1 MTVAYYVG
9 TTGTGK
15 TTLMCSHALTK
26 AAERGVPAILIDS
39 EGVVGRDKFDA
50 DSVGSFEELID
61 AVWKRG
67 KHARYHPG
75 GAAEVARLA
84 EIIRRGKDCVLL
96 IDEISYWGRGASPV
110 PELARLYRIHRHS
123 RLDLYATSQYPGD
136 ISPLIWNIRS
146 DTFVFRNDSLRALE
160 RLGEE
165 LRLDDDEEEAITSLP
180 NLKYLHF
187 QTGVMRQSLPIAA
200 DQPETPAASPQAPE
214 GAAFM
219 GTAETPAAPEVPP
232 VDPKSSAS

>member
-15 TTLMCSHALTK
+15 TTLMCNHGLLK

-50 DSVGSFEELID
+50 ETAKDIPALVNE
-61 AVWKRG
+61 VWKHG
-67 KHARYHPG
+67 KHVRYHPA
-75 GAAEVARLA
+75 GADDVARIA

-96 IDEISYWGRGASPV
+96 VDEISYWGRGSSPV

-123 RLDLYATSQYPGD
+123 RIDLYATSQYPGD

-160 RLGEE
+160 RLSEE
-165 LRLDDDEEEAITSLP
+165 LRLDDDEEEAITTLP

-187 QTGVMRQSLPIAA
+187 QTGIPRTPSATAAVPEAPPAKPTLPDTSLPAE
-200 DQPETPAASPQAPE
+200 DVETPAAGEPQLPPE
-214 GAAFM
+214 
-219 GTAETPAAPEVPP
+219 
-232 VDPKSSAS
+232 

>member
-1 MTVAYYVG
+1 VTVAYYVG

-15 TTLMCSHALTK
+15 TTLMCSHGLAK

-50 DSVGSFEELID
+50 DTARTLEEVID
-61 AVWKRG
+61 AIWKRG
-67 KHARYHPG
+67 RHIRYHPS
-75 GAAEVARLA
+75 GAQDVARLA
-84 EIIRRGKDCVLL
+84 EVLRCGKDCVLL
-96 IDEISYWGRGASPV
+96 VDEISYWGRGANPV

-146 DTFVFRNDSLRALE
+146 DTYVFRNDSLRALE
-160 RLGEE
+160 RLSEE
-165 LRLDDDEEEAITSLP
+165 LRLTDEEEESISQLP

-187 QTGVMRQSLPIAA
+187 QTGIIRSSIAPSQSDPAEPPAAQPSPTLPAGT
-200 DQPETPAASPQAPE
+200 ETPL
-214 GAAFM
+214 
-219 GTAETPAAPEVPP
+219 PAAPEEPP
-232 VDPKSSAS
+232 PDPS

>member
-15 TTLMCSHALTK
+15 TTLMCAEGLTK
-26 AAERGVPAILIDS
+26 AAQRGVPAILLDS

-50 DSVGSFEELID
+50 DTAATFEQLVVM
-61 AVWKRG
+61 VWREG
-67 KHARYHPG
+67 RHARFHPS
-75 GAAEVARLA
+75 GAAEVGRLA

-146 DTFVFRNDSLRALE
+146 DTVVFRNDSLRALE
-160 RLGEE
+160 RLSEE
-165 LRLDDDEEEAITSLP
+165 LRLTDEEEEAITTLP
-180 NLKYLHF
+180 NLKCIRF
-187 QTGVMRQSLPIAA
+187 QTGQVRQSLVL
-200 DQPETPAASPQAPE
+200 TPADSPEEPVAAPPVEAPITPPE
-214 GAAFM
+214 G
-219 GTAETPAAPEVPP
+219 GGPEVSPP
-232 VDPKSSAS
+232 VTPPADPT

>member
-15 TTLMCSHALTK
+15 TTLMCSMGLAR

-50 DSVGSFEELID
+50 DGVRTLEELLD
-61 AVWKRG
+61 AVWRDG
-67 KHARYHPG
+67 KHARYHPA
-75 GAAEVARLA
+75 GAADVARLC
-84 EIIRRGKDCVLL
+84 EVIRRGKDVVLL

-110 PELARLYRIHRHS
+110 PELARLCRIHRHS
-123 RLDLYATSQYPGD
+123 RLDLFATSQYPGD

-146 DTFVFRNDSLRALE
+146 DTYVFRNDSLRALE

-165 LRLDDDEEEAITSLP
+165 LRLTEDEEEAISQLP
-180 NLKYLHF
+180 NLKYIHF
-187 QTGVMRQSLPIAA
+187 QTGIIRNSGSTITDP
-200 DQPETPAASPQAPE
+200 PEAPAPSPPVPSKDAASPTPGAPVE
-214 GAAFM
+214 L
-219 GTAETPAAPEVPP
+219 PADPESS
-232 VDPKSSAS
+232 DPLPG

>member
-15 TTLMCSHALTK
+15 TTLMCAHGLAK

-50 DSVGSFEELID
+50 ETCSSIEGLID
-61 AVWKRG
+61 EVWKNGR
-67 KHARYHPG
+67 HAKYHPG
-75 GAAEVARLA
+75 SPEEVAQLAEV
-84 EIIRRGKDCVLL
+84 IRRGKDCVLL

-160 RLGEE
+160 RLSEE

-180 NLKYLHF
+180 NLKYLSF
-187 QTGVMRQSLPIAA
+187 KTGVPRGTSLHTE
-200 DQPETPAASPQAPE
+200 PEEEPAAGAVTTPPAKEPPSAEPEDPPPAP
-214 GAAFM
+214 
-219 GTAETPAAPEVPP
+219 
-232 VDPKSSAS
+232 AST

>member
-15 TTLMCSHALTK
+15 TTLMCEHGLKK

-50 DSVGSFEELID
+50 ETARSFEELID
-61 AVWKRG
+61 GVWKRG
-67 KHARYHPG
+67 RHIRYHPA
-75 GAAEVARLA
+75 GAQDVARLA
-84 EIIRRGKDCVLL
+84 EIVRCGKECVLL
-96 IDEISYWGRGASPV
+96 VDEISYWGRGASPV

-146 DTFVFRNDSLRALE
+146 DTYVFRNDSLRALE
-160 RLGEE
+160 RLSEE
-165 LRLDDDEEEAITSLP
+165 LRLTEEEEEAISTLP

-187 QTGVMRQSLPIAA
+187 QTGIIRQPIDTAA
-200 DQPETPAASPQAPE
+200 APPPEAGPARHPAAETALPASPEEPPPSPRQPAP
-214 GAAFM
+214 
-219 GTAETPAAPEVPP
+219 PPE
-232 VDPKSSAS
+232 S